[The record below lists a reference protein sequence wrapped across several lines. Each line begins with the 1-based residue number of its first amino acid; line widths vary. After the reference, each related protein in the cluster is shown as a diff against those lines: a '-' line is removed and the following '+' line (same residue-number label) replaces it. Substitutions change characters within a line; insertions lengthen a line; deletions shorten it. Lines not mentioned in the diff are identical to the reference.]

1 VIDTELQQTEIAAF
15 QAQALI
21 EKARRL
27 HRRRQRRVVSRL
39 IAAVL
44 LIGIAASA
52 IALSISRSPH
62 STTTLPRFGG
72 PTTPT
77 NNTAYI
83 TSSEG
88 VLRVSL
94 ASKKVVGRIT
104 PHGRNFALD
113 PIAIAPGGRTAYVV
127 SDNIFTAIDLVSD
140 SAMTPITLGSATG
153 ETADSKG
160 FPSSIAIAPNR
171 QTAYVAIPGHGTIVP
186 VHLAPLH
193 AASPVFLG
201 GTPRSI
207 TIAPNGKTAY
217 VTNPTT
223 SVIDVIK
230 LATDSVGLPI
240 HIIDPQQIA
249 ITPNAKRAYVST
261 GTAIVP
267 IDLRSDSALT
277 PIKVGSIRAGF
288 VPGPIAVSP
297 DGQDIYVAN
306 TESGSGNAAVL
317 IVSTTSNKI
326 IARLGGFSGPV
337 GLSVV
342 GDGQMLYV
350 LNTAPSPGAVVG
362 GGSRTPSEVDT
373 NALVPVDLNN
383 EQWHRSETDTHS

>member
-153 ETADSKG
+153 ETAEG
-160 FPSSIAIAPNR
+160 
-171 QTAYVAIPGHGTIVP
+171 V
-186 VHLAPLH
+186 
-193 AASPVFLG
+193 
-201 GTPRSI
+201 
-207 TIAPNGKTAY
+207 
-217 VTNPTT
+217 
-223 SVIDVIK
+223 SVLD
-230 LATDSVGLPI
+230 
-240 HIIDPQQIA
+240 
-249 ITPNAKRAYVST
+249 R
-261 GTAIVP
+261 
-267 IDLRSDSALT
+267 
-277 PIKVGSIRAGF
+277 
-288 VPGPIAVSP
+288 
-297 DGQDIYVAN
+297 
-306 TESGSGNAAVL
+306 
-317 IVSTTSNKI
+317 
-326 IARLGGFSGPV
+326 
-337 GLSVV
+337 
-342 GDGQMLYV
+342 
-350 LNTAPSPGAVVG
+350 
-362 GGSRTPSEVDT
+362 
-373 NALVPVDLNN
+373 
-383 EQWHRSETDTHS
+383 HRSEWADGICRDSWTRYDRPRTSRATSRCQSGLSRRYASLDHDRSERKNGVRYKPDHQRD